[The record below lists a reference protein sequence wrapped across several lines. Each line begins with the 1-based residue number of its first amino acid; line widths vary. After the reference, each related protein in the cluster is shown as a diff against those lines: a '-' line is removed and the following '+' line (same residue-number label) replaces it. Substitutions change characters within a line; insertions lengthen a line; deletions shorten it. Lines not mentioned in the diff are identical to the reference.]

1 MMSPIARGTVYLVG
15 AGPGDPSLLTLRAA
29 RLIEAADALIY
40 DDLIGPGI
48 VQMAP
53 AGCERIRVG
62 KRQGHHTM
70 SQSRINELLI
80 RLAAAGR
87 AVVRLKGGDPFVFGR
102 GGEEAEALSAAGV
115 ACEIVPGVT
124 AASGMACYSGIP
136 LTHRDHAQSCVL
148 VTGHLKEGS
157 LDLDWPAL
165 ARPRQTIVF
174 YMGLSAIDGI
184 CRRLVTHGLP
194 PATPAAVVQDATM
207 PSQRQVT
214 ATLATLPSLA
224 RAAGI
229 RPPALIVVGA
239 VVGLHPRLRWFEP
252 AAHAGAARPGTPAA
266 VPQPC
271 LLPID

>member
-29 RLIEAADALIY
+29 RLLGAADALVY
-40 DDLIGPGI
+40 DDLIGHGI

-53 AGCERIRVG
+53 AACERIRVG

-70 SQSRINELLI
+70 PQSRINELLI

-102 GGEEAEALSAAGV
+102 GGEEAEALGAAGI
-115 ACEIVPGVT
+115 AFEIVPGVT
-124 AASGMACYSGIP
+124 AASGMACYCGIP

-148 VTGHLKEGS
+148 VTGHLKDGA

-165 ARPRQTIVF
+165 ARPRQTVVF
-174 YMGLSAIDGI
+174 YMGLSAIEGI
-184 CRRLVTHGLP
+184 CRQLVAHGLP
-194 PATPAAVVQDATM
+194 PATPAAVVQDATL

-224 RAAGI
+224 RAADIG
-229 RPPALIVVGA
+229 PPALIVIGA

-252 AAHAGAARPGTPAA
+252 AAQAAAARPGTAPAA
-266 VPQPC
+266 PQPC
-271 LLPID
+271 LVPVD